1 MTTTRGAL
9 DGIRVIDLSRFIAGP
24 LCCQILGDMGAE
36 VIKVERPGG
45 EDARRHI
52 PFFHGESVYTMIYN
66 RNKHGVTLDTRNPV
80 AIGILEELISGADV
94 VVENYRPGTME
105 AMGLGY
111 ERLREL
117 NPRVILTSISGFGQ
131 TGPNRDR
138 ALFDAIAQAES
149 GLMSRTGGPDDP
161 PMLTGTFIADYTAGF
176 HGAMGT
182 LLALQA
188 RERTGEGQHVDVACF
203 DAMFSTLSTHLS
215 AAAMFGTEAP
225 RTGSRDQITVP
236 ANVYPTADG
245 FIYLHAGTNPMF
257 PRLCA
262 AMGRPELAAEERF
275 IDQTARLANV
285 EQIDEIVEVWTRSLS
300 TESIEAALSDAGV
313 PYGRVSGVAEA
324 VASPQVAAREMMIDI
339 EHPTVGT
346 VTVPGIP
353 IKLSATPGT
362 VRKAPPLVGEDTD
375 EVFARLLGYDAERM
389 VQLRED
395 GVV

>member
-1 MTTTRGAL
+1 MTALTGAL

-52 PFFHGESVYTMIYN
+52 PFYNGHSVYTMIYN
-66 RNKHGVTLDTRNPV
+66 RNKHGVTLDTRHPE
-80 AIGILEELISGADV
+80 AIEILERLIADADI

-111 ERLREL
+111 QRLKEL

-149 GLMSRTGGPDDP
+149 GLMSRTGGADDP

-176 HGAMGT
+176 HGVMGT

-188 RERTGEGQHVDVACF
+188 RARTGEGQHVDVACF

-245 FIYLHAGTNPMF
+245 YVYLHAGTNPMF
-257 PRLCA
+257 PRLCT
-262 AMGRPELAAEERF
+262 AMGRPELAGEQRF

-285 EQIDEIVEVWTRSLS
+285 EELDEIVGAWTSRLTSDEL
-300 TESIEAALSDAGV
+300 AAELTTAGV
-313 PYGRVSGVAEA
+313 PYGKVAGIRDA
-324 VASPQVAAREMMIDI
+324 VASPQVKAREMMIDI

-346 VTVPGIP
+346 VTVPGIT

-362 VRKAPPLVGEDTD
+362 VRKPPPTVGEDTD
-375 EVFARLLGYDAERM
+375 AVFSRLLGFDEAKLAR
-389 VQLRED
+389 LRAD